1 MTPRVLALVLA
12 CAAGAAAPAAAQLRA
27 TPSLGGG
34 AGSVRSVPPSD
45 APVAADYIVAVVN
58 SEPITN
64 TEVRLRMARFEQQ
77 LAQEGAALPPRPE
90 LRRIVLE
97 RLVSEKAQLQLARDL
112 GIRIEDGAIDQAE
125 QAVARQNGLEVAQ
138 LRSRMV
144 ASGVAPSQFRED
156 LRSQLL
162 LQRLRE
168 RELQQRV
175 RVTEADIDQFLREQQ
190 ADTRPAELTLAQVLV
205 AVPEN
210 ATPEQLQQLQAK
222 AAEVLRRARA
232 GEDFAQLAR
241 QLSDAPEARAGGV
254 LGQRTAD
261 RWPELFVDAVRGLP
275 AGGIANVVR
284 SGAGFHVLKLVE
296 RRDAGAAVVTQS
308 RARHILL
315 RPGPRLTEQQA
326 RERLADYRRRVVTGQ
341 AEFAALAREFSQD
354 GSASA
359 GGDLGWAA
367 PGQFVP
373 EFEEVLNQMRPGD
386 ISAPVVSRFGVHL
399 IQLLERRQATLSV
412 REQREVARNVLREK
426 KLDEAYAQWA
436 QEVRGRAWVEFRE
449 PPS

>member
-12 CAAGAAAPAAAQLRA
+12 CAAGAAAPAAAQLRPS
-27 TPSLGGG
+27 PSLGGG
-34 AGSVRSVPPSD
+34 TVRSVPPSD

-77 LAQEGAALPPRPE
+77 LAQEGAALPPRTE
-90 LRRIVLE
+90 MRRIVLD
-97 RLVSEKAQLQLARDL
+97 RLVSEKSQLQLARDGGL
-112 GIRIEDGAIDQAE
+112 RVDETSIDLAE
-125 QAVARQNGLEVAQ
+125 QTVARQNGLEVAE
-138 LRSRMV
+138 LRRRMV
-144 ASGVAPSQFRED
+144 ASGVAPAAFRED
-156 LRSQLL
+156 LRNQLL
-162 LQRLRE
+162 LQRLRD
-168 RELQQRV
+168 RELGNRV
-175 RVTEADIDQFLREQQ
+175 RVSEADVDQFLREQQ
-190 ADTRPAELTLAQVLV
+190 ADAGPAALRLAQVLV
-205 AVPEN
+205 AVPET
-210 ATPEQLQQLQAK
+210 ASAEQAQQLQAK
-222 AAEVLRRARA
+222 AADVLRRARA

-241 QLSDAPEARAGGV
+241 QLSDAPEGKEGGV
-254 LGQRTAD
+254 LGERTAD

-275 AGGIANVVR
+275 DGGVSGVVR
-284 SGAGFHVLKLVE
+284 SGAGFHVLKLLE
-296 RRDAGAAVVTQS
+296 RREAGAAVVTQS

-341 AEFAALAREFSQD
+341 ADFAALAREFSQD

-359 GGDLGWAA
+359 GGDLGWVA

-373 EFEEVLNQMRPGD
+373 EFEDVMNQLRPGD
-386 ISAPVVSRFGVHL
+386 LSQPVVSRFGVHL
-399 IQLLERRQATLSV
+399 IQLMERRQSTLSA

-426 KLDEAYAQWA
+426 KLDEAYTQWA
-436 QEVRGRAWVEFRE
+436 QEVRGRAWIEFRE

>member
-1 MTPRVLALVLA
+1 
-12 CAAGAAAPAAAQLRA
+12 
-27 TPSLGGG
+27 
-34 AGSVRSVPPSD
+34 
-45 APVAADYIVAVVN
+45 
-58 SEPITN
+58 
-64 TEVRLRMARFEQQ
+64 
-77 LAQEGAALPPRPE
+77 
-90 LRRIVLE
+90 
-97 RLVSEKAQLQLARDL
+97 
-112 GIRIEDGAIDQAE
+112 
-125 QAVARQNGLEVAQ
+125 
-138 LRSRMV
+138 MV